1 MNLDSC
7 PVPVWYLVSGYSA
20 MSVTEDG
27 SGSTRIGS
35 DTMSM
40 TTITQAPSDES
51 LTQKRNEY
59 LERLSNRA
67 IVVTRPKDFVKQGK
81 KGQVLDVIT
90 NYFYMNKKPNFKL
103 NQYRVDFSPRED
115 LTYIKKQLLASHST
129 TIGAHIFDGH
139 MLYMTSELKP
149 EVSPVWFRSTAG
161 RVRIQIQ
168 ITSEYINVNVYV
180 FTYLL
185 C

>member
-1 MNLDSC
+1 MYVLSGL
-7 PVPVWYLVSGYSA
+7 VLVSAYGT
-20 MSVTEDG
+20 MSVKDD
-27 SGSTRIGS
+27 SGSTHIESDETMTTVTDAGS
-35 DTMSM
+35 DV
-40 TTITQAPSDES
+40 S
-51 LTQKRNEY
+51 LNLKRQEY
-59 LERLSNRA
+59 LDRLKNRA

-149 EVSPVWFRSTAG
+149 EVSYR
-161 RVRIQIQ
+161 
-168 ITSEYINVNVYV
+168 E
-180 FTYLL
+180 
-185 C
+185 

>member
-1 MNLDSC
+1 
-7 PVPVWYLVSGYSA
+7 
-20 MSVTEDG
+20 MSVTTGYGCG
-27 SGSTRIGS
+27 SVSTRIES
-35 DTMSM
+35 DDTMSM
-40 TTITQAPSDES
+40 TGTPAPSDAS
-51 LTQKRNEY
+51 VNLKRQEY

-67 IVVTRPKDFVKQGK
+67 IVVTRPTDFVKQGK

-149 EVSPVWFRSTAG
+149 EVSYREIDNSCICIVHCT
-161 RVRIQIQ
+161 RI
-168 ITSEYINVNVYV
+168 Y
-180 FTYLL
+180 
-185 C
+185 